1 MNIQNYLLC
10 ILYIILIITHSYT
23 LCQKDFHRNL
33 ISIFSFALFTQTLST
48 ILFTSH
54 QVVLTYG
61 QHLQDLTSIDFSP
74 VYNIHYFAQLIHVTS
89 INFFILFLLIV
100 AKGWPITRREMPFK
114 YAFAVFWLLCLAADL
129 ITFYWT
135 TITLL
140 AKNFTTHYSNH
151 LSILATLSTTTTTT
165 TTTPSTTSSLNS
177 TFQTTVSISTTTTS
191 PISAAPSS
199 SIPNSIIESLP
210 KDTETFNSTPRRLSL
225 LLRIVIMFYFLLELR
240 TTMILEQEQKK
251 LQFYLHFGALSM
263 VWFVHS
269 LIVYVISLRVEIVWQ
284 SKLIS
289 GFSSAA
295 NFLAFAITTRL
306 LWPKSSRSYLFRK
319 QKRLPRGALA
329 EENIDNL
336 SPLNGGEDDEISSE
350 YDGLQ
355 MRNLGGGN
363 KYMTND
369 SSNNHTN
376 SPDNDNNTPLT
387 RGSNEKDN
395 IPKICV
401 ESSES

>member
-1 MNIQNYLLC
+1 MNLQNYLLC

-54 QVVLTYG
+54 QAVLTYG
-61 QHLQDLTSIDFSP
+61 QHLQDLTNIDFSP

-140 AKNFTTHYSNH
+140 AKNFTNHYSNH
-151 LSILATLSTTTTTT
+151 LSILATLSSSSSSSSSTTSNTT
-165 TTTPSTTSSLNS
+165 TTTPTSLNS
-177 TFQTTVSISTTTTS
+177 TFQTTVSTTTTS
-191 PISAAPSS
+191 SN
-199 SIPNSIIESLP
+199 IPNSIIESLP

-225 LLRIVIMFYFLLELR
+225 LLRIVIMLYFLLELR

-306 LWPKSSRSYLFRK
+306 LWPRSSRSYLFRK

-329 EENIDNL
+329 EETIDNL
-336 SPLNGGEDDEISSE
+336 SPLNSEQDDDIVND

-355 MRNLGGGN
+355 MRDLGSRN

-369 SSNNHTN
+369 NSNNHTN
-376 SPDNDNNTPLT
+376 MSDNDNNNTPS
-387 RGSNEKDN
+387 RGSNERDN
-395 IPKICV
+395 IPKIRV
-401 ESSES
+401 ESTES

>member
-23 LCQKDFHRNL
+23 LCLKDFHRNL

-54 QVVLTYG
+54 QAVLTYG
-61 QHLQDLTSIDFSP
+61 QHLQDLTDIDISP

-140 AKNFTTHYSNH
+140 AKNFTNHYSNH
-151 LSILATLSTTTTTT
+151 LSILATLSSS
-165 TTTPSTTSSLNS
+165 STTSTTTASPTSLNS
-177 TFQTTVSISTTTTS
+177 TFQTTFSTTTIPLVTTS
-191 PISAAPSS
+191 SL
-199 SIPNSIIESLP
+199 IPNSIIESLP

-225 LLRIVIMFYFLLELR
+225 LLRIVIMLYFLLELR

-306 LWPKSSRSYLFRK
+306 LWPRSSRSYLFRK
-319 QKRLPRGALA
+319 QKRLPRRALA
-329 EENIDNL
+329 EETIDNL
-336 SPLNGGEDDEISSE
+336 SPLNSERDDDIIDD

-355 MRNLGGGN
+355 MRDLGSRN

-369 SSNNHTN
+369 NSDNHANT
-376 SPDNDNNTPLT
+376 SDNYPA
-387 RGSNEKDN
+387 RGSDERDN
-395 IPKICV
+395 IPKIRV
-401 ESSES
+401 ESTET